1 MRNCQN
7 KLIFNHVRCERLI
20 VQDRLVT
27 APLAGC
33 KKIKFAQEHNLII
46 NSTVIPLQCVDE
58 YVRVSTC
65 WFSNDQ
71 LKSCQ
76 RIKVVVADRPVVV
89 KGNPLP
95 TLDV

>member
-1 MRNCQN
+1 MSNCQN

-65 WFSNDQ
+65 WFSNVQ

-76 RIKVVVADRPVVV
+76 RIKVVIADRPVVV
-89 KGNPLP
+89 KGIPLP